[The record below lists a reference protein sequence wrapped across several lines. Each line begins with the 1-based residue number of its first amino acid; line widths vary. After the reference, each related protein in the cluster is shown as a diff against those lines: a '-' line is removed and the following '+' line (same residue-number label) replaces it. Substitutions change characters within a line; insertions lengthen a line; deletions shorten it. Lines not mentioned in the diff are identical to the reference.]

1 MRRQPT
7 DSTGKLADN
16 VARFVRM
23 LRAAG
28 MPVGPGHTISAARAL
43 GAVDATER
51 SQFYWALHGTL
62 VSAPEQRAIFDSAFR
77 LFWRDP
83 LGRDEAL
90 QALLSTSR
98 MGEGEPAERA
108 PARLSSGPARRYA
121 EASRARD
128 GEEISMRMTFSPS
141 ETLRTKDFEHMTA
154 EEVRQA
160 REALRH
166 LKLDL
171 RPILTRRFR
180 PDSHGAGIDAR
191 RTLRASLRT
200 GGYPMS
206 LRRRSHATRRP
217 TLVAICDISGSME
230 TYSRILL
237 HFFHTLTNAGE
248 RVHTFL
254 FGTRLTNVT
263 RLLRDQDVDRAME
276 RVGRT
281 VLDWYGG
288 TRIGAALRAFN
299 LHWSRRLLA
308 EGAVVLLVTDGLDR
322 EGAGGIAFE
331 ARRLRKSCRRLIWLN
346 PLLRYE
352 KFAPRAAG
360 IRALLPEVDEH
371 RPVHDLASVEEL
383 ARALGRTEPGTRARA
398 ASRPRRGA
406 VS

>member
-1 MRRQPT
+1 MSRQTTSPP
-7 DSTGKLADN
+7 GRLAEN

-43 GAVDATER
+43 GVIDLNER
-51 SQFYWALHGTL
+51 RQFYWALHGTL
-62 VSAPEQRAIFDSAFR
+62 VTAPEQRDIFDSAFR

-90 QALLSTSR
+90 QALLSSSR
-98 MGEGEPAERA
+98 MGESEPAERA
-108 PARLSSGPARRYA
+108 PARLSPGTAPGLA
-121 EASRARD
+121 ESSHAKD
-128 GEEISMRMTFSPS
+128 GEEVSMRMAFSPS
-141 ETLRTKDFEHMTA
+141 EVLRTKDFEQMTA
-154 EEVRQA
+154 EEARQA

-180 PDSHGAGIDAR
+180 PDPYGPGIDAR

-200 GGYPMS
+200 GGYPVA
-206 LRRRSHATRRP
+206 LRRRSLATRRP
-217 TLVAICDISGSME
+217 ALVAICDISGSME

-237 HFFHTLTNAGE
+237 HFFHTLTNASE
-248 RVHTFL
+248 RIHTFV

-276 RVGRT
+276 RVGET

-322 EGAGGIAFE
+322 EGASGIALE
-331 ARRLRKSCRRLIWLN
+331 ARRLRKSCRRLLWLN
-346 PLLRYE
+346 PLLRFE
-352 KFAPRAAG
+352 EFAPRAAG

-371 RPVHDLASVEEL
+371 RPVHNLASVQEL
-383 ARALGRTEPGTRARA
+383 ARALGRGQPGLRA
-398 ASRPRRGA
+398 ATR
-406 VS
+406 

>member
-1 MRRQPT
+1 MTPQPI
-7 DSTGKLADN
+7 SPPGKLADN
-16 VARFVRM
+16 LACFVRM
-23 LRAAG
+23 LRGAG
-28 MPVGPGHTISAARAL
+28 MPLGPGHTLSAARAL
-43 GAVDATER
+43 GAVDTTDR

-90 QALLSTSR
+90 RALLSTSR
-98 MGEGEPAERA
+98 MGENEPGKRA
-108 PARLSSGPARRYA
+108 PARLSPGTAPGYT
-121 EASRARD
+121 EATRARE
-128 GEEISMRMTFSPS
+128 GEEITMRMAFSPS
-141 ETLRTKDFEHMTA
+141 EVLRTKDFEQMTS

-160 REALRH
+160 RQALGR
-166 LKLDL
+166 LTLDL
-171 RPILTRRFR
+171 RPIRTRRFR
-180 PDSHGAGIDAR
+180 PDPHGPGIDAR

-200 GGYPMS
+200 GGYPVS

-237 HFFHTLTNAGE
+237 HFFHTLTNASE
-248 RVHTFL
+248 RIHTFL

-276 RVGRT
+276 RVGQT

-322 EGAGGIAFE
+322 EGASGIAFE

-346 PLLRYE
+346 PLLRFE
-352 KFAPRAAG
+352 EFAPRAAG

-371 RPVHDLASVEEL
+371 RPVHNLASVEAL
-383 ARALGRTEPGTRARA
+383 ARALGHIPV
-398 ASRPRRGA
+398 P
-406 VS
+406 

>member
-1 MRRQPT
+1 MTHQTISPP
-7 DSTGKLADN
+7 GKLAEN
-16 VARFVRM
+16 VAHFVRM

-28 MPVGPGHTISAARAL
+28 MPVGPGHTLSTARAL
-43 GAVDATER
+43 GAIDTTER

-62 VSAPEQRAIFDSAFR
+62 VSAPEQRGIFDSAFR

-98 MGEGEPAERA
+98 MGEGEPGERA
-108 PARLSSGPARRYA
+108 PARLSSGTAPGYT
-121 EASRARD
+121 ESTRARE
-128 GEEISMRMTFSPS
+128 GEEITMRMAFSPS
-141 ETLRTKDFEHMTA
+141 EVLRTKDFEQMTA

-160 REALRH
+160 REALRR
-166 LKLDL
+166 LKPEL

-180 PDSHGAGIDAR
+180 PDPHGPGIDAR

-200 GGYPMS
+200 GGYPIS
-206 LRRRSHATRRP
+206 LKRRSHATRRP

-237 HFFHTLTNAGE
+237 HFFHTLTNASE
-248 RVHTFL
+248 RIHTFL

-276 RVGRT
+276 RVGQT

-288 TRIGAALRAFN
+288 TRIGAALRGFN

-322 EGAGGIAFE
+322 EGASGIAFE

-371 RPVHDLASVEEL
+371 RPVHNLKSVESL
-383 ARALGRTEPGTRARA
+383 ARALGRTERGRRAQ
-398 ASRPRRGA
+398 AS
-406 VS
+406 

>member
-1 MRRQPT
+1 MTGGPATRPT
-7 DSTGKLADN
+7 LPPGRLAEN
-16 VARFVRM
+16 VARFVR
-23 LRAAG
+23 LVRAAG

-43 GAVDATER
+43 GVIDLAER
-51 SQFYWALHGTL
+51 RQFYWALHGTL

-83 LGRDEAL
+83 LGRDEVL

-98 MGEGEPAERA
+98 MGERDPARRA
-108 PARLSSGPARRYA
+108 PARLSSGRAA
-121 EASRARD
+121 GHTESSRARD
-128 GEEISMRMTFSPS
+128 GEEVSVRMAFSPS
-141 ETLRTKDFEHMTA
+141 EVLRTKDFEQMTA

-160 REALRH
+160 RDALRRVKPN
-166 LKLDL
+166 LPPLM
-171 RPILTRRFR
+171 TRRFR
-180 PDSHGAGIDAR
+180 PDPHGSGIDAR

-200 GGYPMS
+200 GGYPLA
-206 LRRRSHATRRP
+206 LRRRSLATRRP
-217 TLVAICDISGSME
+217 ALVAICDVSGSME

-237 HFFHTLTNAGE
+237 HFFHTLTNASE
-248 RVHTFL
+248 RIHTFV
-254 FGTRLTNVT
+254 FGTRLTNIT

-276 RVGRT
+276 RVGTT

-322 EGAGGIAFE
+322 EGGGGIAFE

-346 PLLRYE
+346 PLLRFE

-371 RPVHDLASVEEL
+371 RPVHNLASVEAL
-383 ARALGRTEPGTRARA
+383 ARALGRVPVRSNG
-398 ASRPRRGA
+398 RP
-406 VS
+406 

>member
-1 MRRQPT
+1 MSRQTTSPP
-7 DSTGKLADN
+7 GRLAEN

-43 GAVDATER
+43 GVIDLNER
-51 SQFYWALHGTL
+51 RQFYWALHGTL
-62 VSAPEQRAIFDSAFR
+62 VTAPEQRDIFDSAFR

-90 QALLSTSR
+90 QALLSSSR
-98 MGEGEPAERA
+98 MGESEPAERA
-108 PARLSSGPARRYA
+108 PARLSPGTAPGLA
-121 EASRARD
+121 ESSHAKD
-128 GEEISMRMTFSPS
+128 GEEVSMRMAFSPS
-141 ETLRTKDFEHMTA
+141 EVLRTKDFEQMTA
-154 EEVRQA
+154 EEARQA

-180 PDSHGAGIDAR
+180 PDPYGPGIDAR

-200 GGYPMS
+200 GGYPVA
-206 LRRRSHATRRP
+206 LRRRSLATRRP
-217 TLVAICDISGSME
+217 ALVAICDISGSME

-237 HFFHTLTNAGE
+237 HFFHTLTNASE
-248 RVHTFL
+248 RIHTFV

-276 RVGRT
+276 RVGET

-322 EGAGGIAFE
+322 EGASGIALE

-346 PLLRYE
+346 PLLRFE
-352 KFAPRAAG
+352 EFAPRAAG

-371 RPVHDLASVEEL
+371 RPVHNLASVQEL
-383 ARALGRTEPGTRARA
+383 ARALGRGQPGLRA
-398 ASRPRRGA
+398 ATR
-406 VS
+406 

>member
-1 MRRQPT
+1 MTRQTISPP
-7 DSTGKLADN
+7 GRLAEN
-16 VARFVRM
+16 VARFVRL

-43 GAVDATER
+43 GVIDLNER
-51 SQFYWALHGTL
+51 RQFYWALHGTL
-62 VSAPEQRAIFDSAFR
+62 VTAPEQRDIFDSAFR

-90 QALLSTSR
+90 QALLSSSR
-98 MGEGEPAERA
+98 MGESEPAERA
-108 PARLSSGPARRYA
+108 PARLSPGTAPGLA
-121 EASRARD
+121 ESSHAKD
-128 GEEISMRMTFSPS
+128 GEEVSMRMAFSPS
-141 ETLRTKDFEHMTA
+141 EVLRTKDFEQMTA
-154 EEVRQA
+154 EEARQA

-180 PDSHGAGIDAR
+180 PDPYGPGIDAR

-200 GGYPMS
+200 GGYPVA
-206 LRRRSHATRRP
+206 LRRRSLATRRP
-217 TLVAICDISGSME
+217 ALVAICDISGSME

-237 HFFHTLTNAGE
+237 HFFHTLTNASE
-248 RVHTFL
+248 RIHTFV

-276 RVGRT
+276 RVGET

-299 LHWSRRLLA
+299 VHWSRRLLA

-322 EGAGGIAFE
+322 EGASGIALE
-331 ARRLRKSCRRLIWLN
+331 ARRLRKSCRRLLWLN
-346 PLLRYE
+346 PLLRFE
-352 KFAPRAAG
+352 EFAPRAAG

-371 RPVHDLASVEEL
+371 RPVHNLASVQEL
-383 ARALGRTEPGTRARA
+383 ARALGRGQPGLRA
-398 ASRPRRGA
+398 ATR
-406 VS
+406 

>member
-1 MRRQPT
+1 MSRQTISPP
-7 DSTGKLADN
+7 GRLAEN
-16 VARFVRM
+16 VARFVRL

-43 GAVDATER
+43 GVIDLNER
-51 SQFYWALHGTL
+51 RQFYWALHGTL
-62 VSAPEQRAIFDSAFR
+62 VSAPEQRDIFDSAFR

-90 QALLSTSR
+90 QALLSSSR
-98 MGEGEPAERA
+98 MGESEPAEQA
-108 PARLSSGPARRYA
+108 PARLSPGTAPGFA
-121 EASRARD
+121 ESSHAKD
-128 GEEISMRMTFSPS
+128 GEQVSMRMAFSPS
-141 ETLRTKDFEHMTA
+141 EVLRTKDFEQMTA
-154 EEVRQA
+154 EEARQA

-180 PDSHGAGIDAR
+180 PDPYGPGIDAR

-200 GGYPMS
+200 GGYPVA
-206 LRRRSHATRRP
+206 LRRRSLATRRP
-217 TLVAICDISGSME
+217 ALVAICDISGSME

-237 HFFHTLTNAGE
+237 HFFHTLTNASE
-248 RVHTFL
+248 RIHTFV

-276 RVGRT
+276 RVGET

-299 LHWSRRLLA
+299 VHWSRRLLA

-322 EGAGGIAFE
+322 EGASGIALE

-346 PLLRYE
+346 PLLRFE
-352 KFAPRAAG
+352 EFAPRAAG

-371 RPVHDLASVEEL
+371 RPVHNLASVQEL
-383 ARALGRTEPGTRARA
+383 ARALGRSQPGLRA
-398 ASRPRRGA
+398 ATR
-406 VS
+406 

>member
-1 MRRQPT
+1 MAPQPI
-7 DSTGKLADN
+7 SPPGMLADN
-16 VARFVRM
+16 LAHFVRM
-23 LRAAG
+23 LRGAG
-28 MPVGPGHTISAARAL
+28 LPVGPGHTISAARAL
-43 GAVDATER
+43 GAVDTTDR

-98 MGEGEPAERA
+98 MGGSEPGERA
-108 PARLSSGPARRYA
+108 PARLSPGTAPGYTGTTR
-121 EASRARD
+121 SRE
-128 GEEISMRMTFSPS
+128 GEEITMRMAFSPS
-141 ETLRTKDFEHMTA
+141 EVLRTKDFEQMSA

-160 REALRH
+160 REALRRVTP
-166 LKLDL
+166 DL
-171 RPILTRRFR
+171 RPIRTRRFR
-180 PDSHGAGIDAR
+180 PDPYGPGIDAR

-200 GGYPMS
+200 GGYPMA

-237 HFFHTLTNAGE
+237 HFFHTLTNASE
-248 RVHTFL
+248 RIHTFL

-308 EGAVVLLVTDGLDR
+308 DGAVVLLVTDGLDR
-322 EGAGGIAFE
+322 EGASGIAFE

-346 PLLRYE
+346 PLLRFE
-352 KFAPRAAG
+352 EFAPRAAG

-371 RPVHDLASVEEL
+371 RPVHNLASVEAL
-383 ARALGRTEPGTRARA
+383 AIALGHAPV
-398 ASRPRRGA
+398 P
-406 VS
+406 

>member
-1 MRRQPT
+1 MTHQTVSPP
-7 DSTGKLADN
+7 GKLAEN

-28 MPVGPGHTISAARAL
+28 MSVGPGHTISATRAL
-43 GAVDATER
+43 GAIDTTER

-90 QALLSTSR
+90 RALLSTSR
-98 MGEGEPAERA
+98 MGESEPGERA
-108 PARLSSGPARRYA
+108 PARLSPGTAPGYT
-121 EASRARD
+121 EATRGRD
-128 GEEISMRMTFSPS
+128 GEEISVRMAFSPS
-141 ETLRTKDFEHMTA
+141 EVLRTRDFEQMTA
-154 EEVRQA
+154 EEVRRA
-160 REALRH
+160 TDAIRRM
-166 LKLDL
+166 KLDL
-171 RPILTRRFR
+171 RPIPTRRFR
-180 PDSHGAGIDAR
+180 PDPCGSGIDAR
-191 RTLRASLRT
+191 RTLRAALRT
-200 GGYPMS
+200 GGYPVS
-206 LRRRSHATRRP
+206 LKRRSLATRRP
-217 TLVAICDISGSME
+217 ALVALCDISGSME
-230 TYSRILL
+230 TYARILL
-237 HFFHTLTNAGE
+237 HFLHTLTNAGE

-263 RLLRDQDVDRAME
+263 RLLRDQDVDRAMG

-288 TRIGAALRAFN
+288 TRIGAALRTFN
-299 LHWSRRLLA
+299 LNWSRRLLA

-346 PLLRYE
+346 PLLRFE

-371 RPVHDLASVEEL
+371 RPVHNLASVEAL
-383 ARALGRTEPGTRARA
+383 VRALERTE
-398 ASRPRRGA
+398 RGA
-406 VS
+406 RVRAS

>member
-1 MRRQPT
+1 MTRQTISPP
-7 DSTGKLADN
+7 GRLAEN

-43 GAVDATER
+43 GVIDLNER
-51 SQFYWALHGTL
+51 RQFYWALHGTL
-62 VSAPEQRAIFDSAFR
+62 VTAPEQRDIFDSAFR

-90 QALLSTSR
+90 QALLSSSR
-98 MGEGEPAERA
+98 MGESEPAERA
-108 PARLSSGPARRYA
+108 PARLSPGTAPGLA
-121 EASRARD
+121 ESSHAKD
-128 GEEISMRMTFSPS
+128 GEEVSMRMAFSPS
-141 ETLRTKDFEHMTA
+141 EVLRTKDFEQMTA
-154 EEVRQA
+154 EEARQA

-180 PDSHGAGIDAR
+180 PDPYGPGIDAR

-200 GGYPMS
+200 GGYPVA
-206 LRRRSHATRRP
+206 LRRRSLATRRP
-217 TLVAICDISGSME
+217 ALVAICDISGSME

-237 HFFHTLTNAGE
+237 HFFHTLTNASE
-248 RVHTFL
+248 RIHTFV

-276 RVGRT
+276 RVGET

-299 LHWSRRLLA
+299 VHWSRRLLA

-322 EGAGGIAFE
+322 EGASGITLE

-346 PLLRYE
+346 PLLRFE
-352 KFAPRAAG
+352 EFAPRAAG

-371 RPVHDLASVEEL
+371 RPVHNLASVQEL
-383 ARALGRTEPGTRARA
+383 ARALGRGQPGLRA
-398 ASRPRRGA
+398 ATR
-406 VS
+406 

>member
-1 MRRQPT
+1 
-7 DSTGKLADN
+7 
-16 VARFVRM
+16 
-23 LRAAG
+23 

-43 GAVDATER
+43 GVIDLNER
-51 SQFYWALHGTL
+51 RQFYWALHGTL
-62 VSAPEQRAIFDSAFR
+62 VSAPEQRDIFDSAFR

-90 QALLSTSR
+90 QALLSSSR
-98 MGEGEPAERA
+98 MGDSDPAEQA
-108 PARLSSGPARRYA
+108 PARLSPGTAPGLA
-121 EASRARD
+121 ESSHAKD
-128 GEEISMRMTFSPS
+128 GEEVSMRMAFSPS
-141 ETLRTKDFEHMTA
+141 EVLRTKDFEQMTA
-154 EEVRQA
+154 EEARQA

-180 PDSHGAGIDAR
+180 PDPYGPGIDAR

-200 GGYPMS
+200 GGYPVA
-206 LRRRSHATRRP
+206 LRRRSLATRRP
-217 TLVAICDISGSME
+217 ALVAICDISGSME

-237 HFFHTLTNAGE
+237 HFFHTLTNASE
-248 RVHTFL
+248 RIHTFV

-276 RVGRT
+276 RVGET

-299 LHWSRRLLA
+299 VHWSRRLLA

-322 EGAGGIAFE
+322 EGASGIALE

-346 PLLRYE
+346 PLLRFE
-352 KFAPRAAG
+352 EFAPRAAG

-371 RPVHDLASVEEL
+371 RPVHNLASVQEL
-383 ARALGRTEPGTRARA
+383 ARALGRGQPGLRA
-398 ASRPRRGA
+398 ATR
-406 VS
+406 

>member
-1 MRRQPT
+1 MSRQTTSPP
-7 DSTGKLADN
+7 GRLAEN

-43 GAVDATER
+43 GVIDLNER
-51 SQFYWALHGTL
+51 RQFYWALHGTL
-62 VSAPEQRAIFDSAFR
+62 VSAPEQRDIFDSAFR

-90 QALLSTSR
+90 QALLSSSR
-98 MGEGEPAERA
+98 MGESEPAEQA
-108 PARLSSGPARRYA
+108 PARLSPGTAPGLA
-121 EASRARD
+121 ESSHAKD
-128 GEEISMRMTFSPS
+128 GEQVSMRMAFSPS
-141 ETLRTKDFEHMTA
+141 EVLRTKDFEQMTA
-154 EEVRQA
+154 EEARQA
-160 REALRH
+160 REALCH

-180 PDSHGAGIDAR
+180 PDPYGPGIDAR

-200 GGYPMS
+200 GGYPVA
-206 LRRRSHATRRP
+206 LRRRSLATRRP
-217 TLVAICDISGSME
+217 ALVAICDISGSME

-237 HFFHTLTNAGE
+237 HFFHTLTNASE
-248 RVHTFL
+248 RIHTFV

-276 RVGRT
+276 RVGET

-322 EGAGGIAFE
+322 EGASGIALE

-346 PLLRYE
+346 PLLRFE
-352 KFAPRAAG
+352 EFAPRAAG

-371 RPVHDLASVEEL
+371 RPVHNLASVQEL
-383 ARALGRTEPGTRARA
+383 ARALGRGQPGLRA
-398 ASRPRRGA
+398 ATR
-406 VS
+406 

>member
-1 MRRQPT
+1 MAPQPI
-7 DSTGKLADN
+7 SPPGMLADN
-16 VARFVRM
+16 LAHFVRM
-23 LRAAG
+23 LRGAG
-28 MPVGPGHTISAARAL
+28 LPVGPGHTISAARAL
-43 GAVDATER
+43 GAVDTTDR

-62 VSAPEQRAIFDSAFR
+62 VSAPEQRTIFDSAFR

-98 MGEGEPAERA
+98 MGESEPGERA
-108 PARLSSGPARRYA
+108 PARLSPGTAPGYTGTTRTG
-121 EASRARD
+121 E
-128 GEEISMRMTFSPS
+128 GEEITMRMAFSPS
-141 ETLRTKDFEHMTA
+141 EALRTKDFEQMSA

-160 REALRH
+160 REALRRVTP
-166 LKLDL
+166 DL
-171 RPILTRRFR
+171 RPIRTRRFR
-180 PDSHGAGIDAR
+180 PDPYGPGIDAR

-200 GGYPMS
+200 GGYPMA

-237 HFFHTLTNAGE
+237 HFFHTLTNASE
-248 RVHTFL
+248 RIHTFL

-322 EGAGGIAFE
+322 EGASGIAFE

-346 PLLRYE
+346 PLLRFE
-352 KFAPRAAG
+352 EFAPRAAG

-371 RPVHDLASVEEL
+371 RPVHNLASVEAL
-383 ARALGRTEPGTRARA
+383 ARALGPASDPSGRSRLTRRHL
-398 ASRPRRGA
+398 

>member
-1 MRRQPT
+1 MIRQTTSPP
-7 DSTGKLADN
+7 GRLAEN
-16 VARFVRM
+16 VARFVRL

-43 GAVDATER
+43 GVIDLNER
-51 SQFYWALHGTL
+51 RQFYWALHGTL
-62 VSAPEQRAIFDSAFR
+62 VSAPEQRDIFDSAFR

-90 QALLSTSR
+90 QALLSSSR
-98 MGEGEPAERA
+98 MGESEPAEQA
-108 PARLSSGPARRYA
+108 PARLSPGTAPGLA
-121 EASRARD
+121 ESSHAKD
-128 GEEISMRMTFSPS
+128 GEEVSMRMAFSPS
-141 ETLRTKDFEHMTA
+141 EVLRTKDFEQMTA
-154 EEVRQA
+154 EEARQA

-180 PDSHGAGIDAR
+180 PDPYGPGIDAR

-200 GGYPMS
+200 GGYPVA
-206 LRRRSHATRRP
+206 LRRRSLATRRP
-217 TLVAICDISGSME
+217 ALVAICDISGSME

-237 HFFHTLTNAGE
+237 HFFHTLTNASE
-248 RVHTFL
+248 RIHTFV

-276 RVGRT
+276 RVGET

-299 LHWSRRLLA
+299 VHWSRRLLA

-322 EGAGGIAFE
+322 EGASGIALE

-346 PLLRYE
+346 PLLRFE
-352 KFAPRAAG
+352 EFAPRAAG

-371 RPVHDLASVEEL
+371 RPVHNLASVQEL
-383 ARALGRTEPGTRARA
+383 ARALGRGQPGLRA
-398 ASRPRRGA
+398 ATR
-406 VS
+406 

>member
-1 MRRQPT
+1 MSRQTTSPP
-7 DSTGKLADN
+7 GRLAEN

-43 GAVDATER
+43 GVIDLNER
-51 SQFYWALHGTL
+51 RQFYWALHGTL
-62 VSAPEQRAIFDSAFR
+62 VSAPEQRDIFDSAFR

-90 QALLSTSR
+90 QALLSSSR
-98 MGEGEPAERA
+98 MGESEPAEQA
-108 PARLSSGPARRYA
+108 PARLSPGTAPGLA
-121 EASRARD
+121 ESSHAKD
-128 GEEISMRMTFSPS
+128 GEEVSMRMAFSPS
-141 ETLRTKDFEHMTA
+141 EVLRTKDFEQMTA
-154 EEVRQA
+154 EEARQA

-180 PDSHGAGIDAR
+180 PDPYGPGIDAR

-200 GGYPMS
+200 GGYPVA
-206 LRRRSHATRRP
+206 LRRRSLATRRP
-217 TLVAICDISGSME
+217 ALVAICDISGSME

-237 HFFHTLTNAGE
+237 HFFHTLTNASE
-248 RVHTFL
+248 RIHTFV

-276 RVGRT
+276 RVGET

-299 LHWSRRLLA
+299 VHWSRRLLA

-322 EGAGGIAFE
+322 EGASGIALE

-346 PLLRYE
+346 PLLRFE
-352 KFAPRAAG
+352 EFAPRAAG

-371 RPVHDLASVEEL
+371 RPVHNLASVQEL
-383 ARALGRTEPGTRARA
+383 ARALGRGQPGLRA
-398 ASRPRRGA
+398 ATR
-406 VS
+406 

>member
-1 MRRQPT
+1 MSRQTTSPP
-7 DSTGKLADN
+7 GRLAEN
-16 VARFVRM
+16 VARFVRL

-43 GAVDATER
+43 GVIDLNER
-51 SQFYWALHGTL
+51 RQFYWALHGTL
-62 VSAPEQRAIFDSAFR
+62 VSAPEQRDIFDSAFR

-90 QALLSTSR
+90 QALLSSSR
-98 MGEGEPAERA
+98 MGESEPAEQA
-108 PARLSSGPARRYA
+108 PARLSPGTAPGLA
-121 EASRARD
+121 ESSHAKD
-128 GEEISMRMTFSPS
+128 GEEVSMRMAFSPS
-141 ETLRTKDFEHMTA
+141 EVLRTKDFEQMTA
-154 EEVRQA
+154 EEARQA

-180 PDSHGAGIDAR
+180 PDPYGPGIDAR

-200 GGYPMS
+200 GGYPVA
-206 LRRRSHATRRP
+206 LRRRSLATRRP
-217 TLVAICDISGSME
+217 ALVAICDISGSME

-237 HFFHTLTNAGE
+237 HFFHTLTNASE
-248 RVHTFL
+248 RIHTFV

-276 RVGRT
+276 RVGET

-299 LHWSRRLLA
+299 VHWSRRLLA

-322 EGAGGIAFE
+322 EGASGIALE

-346 PLLRYE
+346 PLLRFE
-352 KFAPRAAG
+352 EFAPRAAG

-371 RPVHDLASVEEL
+371 RPVHNLASVQEL
-383 ARALGRTEPGTRARA
+383 ARALGRGQPGLRA
-398 ASRPRRGA
+398 ATR
-406 VS
+406 

>member
-1 MRRQPT
+1 MAPEPI
-7 DSTGKLADN
+7 SPPGKLADN
-16 VARFVRM
+16 VAHFVRM

-28 MPVGPGHTISAARAL
+28 MPVGPGHTLSATRAL
-43 GAVDATER
+43 GAIDTTER

-62 VSAPEQRAIFDSAFR
+62 VSAPEQRAIFDTAFR

-98 MGEGEPAERA
+98 IGEGEPGERA
-108 PARLSSGPARRYA
+108 PARLSPGTAPGYTGTTRMG
-121 EASRARD
+121 E
-128 GEEISMRMTFSPS
+128 GEEITMRMAFSPS
-141 ETLRTKDFEHMTA
+141 EVLRTKDFEQMTA

-166 LKLDL
+166 LRLDL
-171 RPILTRRFR
+171 RPILSRRFR
-180 PDSHGAGIDAR
+180 PDPHGAGIDAR

-200 GGYPMS
+200 GGYPIS
-206 LRRRSHATRRP
+206 LSRRSHATRRP

-237 HFFHTLTNAGE
+237 HFFHTLTNASE
-248 RVHTFL
+248 RIHTFL

-276 RVGRT
+276 RVGQT

-322 EGAGGIAFE
+322 EGASGIAFE

-371 RPVHDLASVEEL
+371 RAVHNLASVEAL
-383 ARALGRTEPGTRARA
+383 ARALGRTEPGIPARA
-398 ASRPRRGA
+398 S
-406 VS
+406 

>member
-1 MRRQPT
+1 MAPQPI
-7 DSTGKLADN
+7 SPPGMLADN
-16 VARFVRM
+16 LAHFVRM
-23 LRAAG
+23 LRGAG
-28 MPVGPGHTISAARAL
+28 LPVGPGHTISATRAL
-43 GAVDATER
+43 GAVDTTDR

-98 MGEGEPAERA
+98 MGESEPGERA
-108 PARLSSGPARRYA
+108 PARLSPGTAPGYTGTTRTG
-121 EASRARD
+121 E
-128 GEEISMRMTFSPS
+128 GEEITMRMAFSPS
-141 ETLRTKDFEHMTA
+141 EVLRTKDFEQMSA

-160 REALRH
+160 REALRR
-166 LKLDL
+166 LTLDL
-171 RPILTRRFR
+171 RPIRTRRFR
-180 PDSHGAGIDAR
+180 PDPYGPGIDAR

-200 GGYPMS
+200 GGYPMA

-237 HFFHTLTNAGE
+237 HFFHTLTNASE
-248 RVHTFL
+248 RIHTFL

-322 EGAGGIAFE
+322 EGASGIAFE

-346 PLLRYE
+346 PLLRFE
-352 KFAPRAAG
+352 EFAPKAAG

-371 RPVHDLASVEEL
+371 RPVHNLASVEAL
-383 ARALGRTEPGTRARA
+383 ARALGPASDPSGRSRLTRRY
-398 ASRPRRGA
+398 P

>member
-1 MRRQPT
+1 MAPQPI
-7 DSTGKLADN
+7 SPPGMLADN
-16 VARFVRM
+16 LAHFVRM
-23 LRAAG
+23 LRGAG
-28 MPVGPGHTISAARAL
+28 LPVGPGHTISAARAL
-43 GAVDATER
+43 GAVDTTDR

-98 MGEGEPAERA
+98 MGESEPGERA
-108 PARLSSGPARRYA
+108 PARLSPGTAPGYTGTTRTG
-121 EASRARD
+121 E
-128 GEEISMRMTFSPS
+128 GEEITMRMAFSPS
-141 ETLRTKDFEHMTA
+141 EALRTKDFEQMSA

-160 REALRH
+160 REALRRVTP
-166 LKLDL
+166 DL
-171 RPILTRRFR
+171 RPIRTRRFR
-180 PDSHGAGIDAR
+180 PDPYGPGIDAR

-200 GGYPMS
+200 GGYPMA

-237 HFFHTLTNAGE
+237 HFFHTLTNASE
-248 RVHTFL
+248 RIHTFL

-322 EGAGGIAFE
+322 EGASGIAFE

-346 PLLRYE
+346 PLLRFE
-352 KFAPRAAG
+352 EFAPRAAG

-371 RPVHDLASVEEL
+371 RPVHNLASVEAL
-383 ARALGRTEPGTRARA
+383 ARALGPASDPSGRSRLTRRY
-398 ASRPRRGA
+398 P